1 MTASWTL
8 GLALLAVTVNRDLQ
22 RAARAAG
29 GGRALWSLSDSD
41 LVRVLRLGPEE
52 DAALRRARRSF
63 DPAGVIASLARDG
76 ILHVPCEDPRYP
88 ARLAAIYDPPF
99 ALFATGRHEALD
111 RLHEAPAVALVGS
124 RAATAEGLWLA
135 AHLGRELARR
145 GAVVV
150 SGMARGVDAAA
161 HEGALDGGG
170 VTVAVL
176 GTGPDVVYPRRNAPL
191 HRRILE
197 RGLVLSEYW
206 PGTEAAPWRFP
217 ARNRIVAGLCD
228 AVVVVQAGATSGALI
243 TADFALETGRPVL
256 AVPGPPLAP
265 PTAGCNLLLRA
276 GAALCESVDD
286 IVAELPD
293 AAWEDAPSPARSG
306 LEGLDREVHDRLRR
320 EPLRVD
326 ELVAALGVGAAQVA
340 AAVGRLELAGLI
352 VRGQGQRLWA
362 APLMGASC

>member
-1 MTASWTL
+1 M
-8 GLALLAVTVNRDLQ
+8 
-22 RAARAAG
+22 
-29 GGRALWSLSDSD
+29 
-41 LVRVLRLGPEE
+41 
-52 DAALRRARRSF
+52 RRARRAF
-63 DPAGVIASLARDG
+63 DPAALIASLERDG
-76 ILHVPCEDPRYP
+76 IRHVASDDPNYP
-88 ARLAAIYDPPF
+88 RRLAAIYDPPF
-99 ALFATGRHEALD
+99 CLFARGRLD
-111 RLHEAPAVALVGS
+111 TLERLEEAPAVALVGS
-124 RAATAEGLWLA
+124 RAGTAEGLWLA

-150 SGMARGVDAAA
+150 SGLARGVDAAA

-170 VTVAVL
+170 LTVAVL
-176 GTGPDVVYPRRNAPL
+176 GTGPDVVYPRRNAAL
-191 HRRILE
+191 HRRILDH
-197 RGLVLSEYW
+197 GLVISEYW

-217 ARNRIVAGLCD
+217 ARNRIVAGICD
-228 AVVVVQAGATSGALI
+228 AVVVVQAGASSGALI
-243 TADFALETGRPVL
+243 TADFGLEAGRPVL

-276 GAALCESVDD
+276 GAALCESVEDV
-286 IVAELPD
+286 VAELPD
-293 AAWEDAPSPARSG
+293 AGWEDAPSPTRPG

-326 ELVAALGVGAAQVA
+326 ELVAALGAGPAQVA